1 MFGTEET
8 FEAERVKQL
17 LCDSLNGIR
26 ITQTILATA
35 ICTSDRDVGSLE
47 GTVTG
52 SLSVGIVE
60 QSQNKICC

>member
-35 ICTSDRDVGSLE
+35 ICTSDRDVGPLE

>member
-35 ICTSDRDVGSLE
+35 ICTSDRDVGPLE
-47 GTVTG
+47 GRVTG